1 MDDSLL
7 YALTITIVA
16 QRELTALVTEAK
28 KGKCIARRLKV
39 LKLILLEGLKEV
51 ENAIVN
57 SEFKDMTKGLED
69 GKN

>member
-7 YALTITIVA
+7 YALTIITVA
-16 QRELTALVTEAK
+16 QRELTTLVAEAK
-28 KGKCIARRLKV
+28 KGKSIANKLRTLR
-39 LKLILLEGLKEV
+39 LILAEGRKEV

>member
-7 YALTITIVA
+7 YALTIITVA
-16 QRELTALVTEAK
+16 QRELTTLVAEAK
-28 KGKCIARRLKV
+28 KGKSIANKLRTLR
-39 LKLILLEGLKEV
+39 LILAEGRKEV

-57 SEFKDMTKGLED
+57 SEFKDMTKGLEG